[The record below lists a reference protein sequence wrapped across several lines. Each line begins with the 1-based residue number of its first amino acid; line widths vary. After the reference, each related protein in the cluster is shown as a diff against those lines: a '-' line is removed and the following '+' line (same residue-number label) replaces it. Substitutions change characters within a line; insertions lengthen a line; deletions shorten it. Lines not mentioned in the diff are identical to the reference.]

1 MKRLFVSLAL
11 SFAALSA
18 MAQSP
23 AIHDIDIRVSL
34 DKDGTALI
42 EENWDVCV
50 ASGTEWYLNR
60 ENLGDIEVSGL
71 VVEDEKGITFED
83 VGEWNVKWNLERKE
97 GKSGI
102 VHKSNGVEL
111 CWGVGSYGDH
121 RYKVSYRMSNAVK
134 SLNDCDLLHMQFI
147 SPGLSSTPE
156 HARVR
161 IEVPGVAID
170 TTFAR
175 AWGFGFRGNLSFE
188 DDAIVLESYGRIESV
203 IALVRFEK
211 GYFNSRSIQ
220 DRDFDDVKSR
230 AFESSDYEEEEEPI
244 GLIIGMFASFIAVA
258 IALVF
263 GGIRSTRR
271 KILGGILP
279 KEVPWYRE
287 VPFDGD
293 LKKSIYTLERLSM
306 GSVGGEY
313 ASASILQLINGGWLS
328 ISKDSRERVEIR
340 FTDKSTDS
348 LDEVTARLIS
358 MMRAAAGANQILER
372 DEFSNWAEKNNKK
385 VNRWAKD
392 VHNAAEADMK
402 ASELVEKR
410 GRAYTREGSMKA
422 QELIGLRNFLKEFV
436 QTRDKDVIEV
446 HLWKDYL
453 VFGTLFGMADKVA
466 KQLNQL
472 GPEIFAEEVGY
483 DYMTMHTILHTTRNL
498 GYAITNAQISANAVQ
513 GKGGATSFGGGGGF
527 SGGGFGG
534 GSR

>member
-1 MKRLFVSLAL
+1 MKKLSVSLAL
-11 SFAALSA
+11 SLAALSA

-34 DKDGTALI
+34 EKDGTARI

-71 VVEDEKGITFED
+71 AVEDEQGIRFED
-83 VGEWNVKWNLERKE
+83 AGEWNVKWSLERKA

-102 VHKSNGVEL
+102 VHKSDGVEL
-111 CWGVGSYGDH
+111 CWGVGTYGDH
-121 RYKVSYRMSNAVK
+121 RYKVSYNMSNAVK
-134 SLNDCDLLHMQFI
+134 SLNDCDLLHMQLI
-147 SPGLSSTPE
+147 SPGLSSRPE

-175 AWGFGFRGNLSFE
+175 AWGFGFKGNLSIE
-188 DDAIVLESYGRIESV
+188 EDAIVLESYGRIESV

-211 GYFNSRSIQ
+211 GHFNSQSIQ
-220 DRDFDDVKSR
+220 DRDFEDVKSR
-230 AFESSDYEEEEEPI
+230 AFEGSDYEEEEEPI

-263 GGIRSTRR
+263 GGIRSSRR
-271 KILGGILP
+271 KILGGMLP
-279 KEVPWYRE
+279 KEVGWYRE

-293 LKKSIYTLERLSM
+293 LKKSIYTLERLTM
-306 GSVGGEY
+306 GSIGGEY

-328 ISKDSRERVEIR
+328 VSKDSRDGVEIR
-340 FTDKSTDS
+340 FTDKPLDS
-348 LDEVTARLIS
+348 LDEVSVRLIS
-358 MMRAAAGANQILER
+358 MMRAAAGDNQVLEKN
-372 DEFSNWAEKNNKK
+372 EFSNWAEKNYKK

-392 VHNAAEADMK
+392 VHKVAEAEMK
-402 ASELVEKR
+402 ASELIEKH
-410 GRAYTREGSMKA
+410 GRAYTKNGSMKA

-436 QTRDKDVIEV
+436 RTSDKDVIEV

-453 VFGTLFGMADKVA
+453 VFGALFGMADKVA

-483 DYMTMHTILHTTRNL
+483 DYMTMHTILYTTRNL
-498 GYAITNAQISANAVQ
+498 GYAITNAQMSASATQ

>member
-1 MKRLFVSLAL
+1 MKKLSISLVL
-11 SFAALSA
+11 SLTALSA

-23 AIHDIDIRVSL
+23 AIHDIDILVSL
-34 DKDGTALI
+34 DKDGTARI

-50 ASGTEWYLNR
+50 TSGTEWYLNR
-60 ENLGDIEVSGL
+60 ENLGDIEIDGL
-71 VVEDEKGITFED
+71 VVEDENGRRFED
-83 VGEWNVKWNLERKE
+83 AGEWNVKWSLERKA

-134 SLNDCDLLHMQFI
+134 SLNDCDLFHIQLI
-147 SPGLSSTPE
+147 SPGLSSRPE

-211 GYFNSRSIQ
+211 GHFNSQSVQ
-220 DRDFDDVKSR
+220 NRDFEDVR
-230 AFESSDYEEEEEPI
+230 RIAFKDSDYEEEEEPI
-244 GLIIGMFASFIAVA
+244 GLIIGMFAAFIAVA
-258 IALVF
+258 AALVV
-263 GGIRSTRR
+263 GGIRSSRR
-271 KILGGILP
+271 KILGGLLP
-279 KEVPWYRE
+279 KEVSWYRE

-306 GSVGGEY
+306 GSIGGEF

-328 ISKDSRERVEIR
+328 ISKDSRDRVEIR
-340 FTDKSTDS
+340 FTDKPIDS
-348 LDEVTARLIS
+348 LDEVTVRLIS
-358 MMRAAAGANQILER
+358 MMRAAAGSNQILER
-372 DEFSNWAEKNNKK
+372 DEFSKWAEKNNKK

-392 VHNAAEADMK
+392 VHNTAEAEMRV
-402 ASELVEKR
+402 SELVEKR
-410 GRAYTREGSMKA
+410 GRAYTKEGSMKA

-436 QTRDKDVIEV
+436 QTGDKDVIEV

-453 VFGTLFGMADKVA
+453 VFGALFGMADKVA

-472 GPEIFAEEVGY
+472 GPEIFAEEMGY

-498 GYAITNAQISANAVQ
+498 GYAITNAQMSANAAQ
-513 GKGGATSFGGGGGF
+513 GKGGVTSFGGGGGF